1 MTLESEMLFQLRA
14 VGIEPLTQYKFHP
27 TRKWKADF
35 AVLTADK
42 KLIIEVNGGTWM
54 VKSGHNTGQGI
65 SRDYEKAN
73 QAQLLGFVYL
83 QYTGKE
89 IHDGTA
95 LQEIESYLGGD
106 G

>member
-35 AVLTADK
+35 AILEK

-54 VKSGHNTGQGI
+54 IKSGHTSGTGV
-65 SRDYEKAN
+65 SRDYEKGNA
-73 QAQLLGFVYL
+73 AQLLGWTYL